1 MSGKWTQG
9 ASGGG
14 PSTPES
20 GHGLVNRPG
29 RKRVGGVGSHHLDL
43 PRPEVAEAGVVTLPA
58 PGLDTVDP
66 GGDGMVAV
74 LPEGLRWAGG
84 SLVEAAGFAVRKPVA
99 EDGAR
104 QHAGGHADP

>member
-1 MSGKWTQG
+1 LPRRFTERH
-9 ASGGG
+9 
-14 PSTPES
+14 P
-20 GHGLVNRPG
+20 
-29 RKRVGGVGSHHLDL
+29 RVGVRLVEGFDRDVRDRLRRGT
-43 PRPEVAEAGVVTLPA
+43 AEAGVVTLPA

-74 LPEGLRWAGG
+74 LPEGHRSAGG
-84 SLVEAAGFAVRKPVA
+84 SPVEAAGFAVRKPVA